1 MISLNIHD
9 SSLKIIDVVNNNSF
23 ENITNTKHLIKIENF
38 VESFEFESKINKNI
52 KELNYVSFLD
62 FNKELKVFQIVST
75 VNNIKKGTV
84 KVSCESMSIQLI
96 NKVFEEYSAKKP
108 MNIEEYFNMFL
119 VDSIFKV
126 RSNES
131 EGNVRT
137 LKWESEG
144 SALNRI
150 LSVANS
156 FDVEL
161 KFTAEYSN
169 NQIKHINIDILN
181 RIGKDTNKTL
191 DINTYN
197 IVNFEKTT
205 DVKDL
210 RTALIP
216 KGAYLTADVEE
227 KDYLNLIKDSDFSN
241 IPSENWR
248 TYKIYKGFV
257 PLVETYIENYKEPKA
272 TSENKTGLYFK
283 QKSRISSNEYYLQ
296 ELDLEPNETY
306 TLSFKNP
313 TPNSHTLYYGD
324 IFIINDLT
332 TFENGGQF
340 STAILDSTFS
350 GDIYTKTFTTVAN
363 RRYAIGFRIRGL
375 NTNEAYIKLYD
386 LQVVK
391 GAYSKTNIPAWSEH
405 ISKKPNKTSD
415 YVNIADIEYDDGY
428 FKTVKGENKILA
440 YKSNEKYRRNYK
452 LINQGYLDAVY
463 SYETDNPTE
472 LFNRALNRLKVLSEP
487 SVSYE
492 TTIDYLSNVL
502 DAKKISLGDYINI
515 SDVTSELYLKAR
527 IVEIE
532 INYLDLGNSRVSL
545 GNYYHTSTNFAKSF
559 NDLRNQV
566 AKHQVSIASKDKILV
581 INTDTTDVFMNNKIN
596 AVLTAKLMQGDLD
609 ISSQYPLTKFNWFK
623 YDENNVLDQNWSYQN
638 QGTTNVK
645 LDNTEKIND
654 FATYVCKIAD
664 TDFKAEFKISNIK
677 TTIASETEPL
687 NPKQGEQWLDISKN
701 PAILYVFTANGWL
714 NISEILLTDEQLE
727 NIKTDVENNLSD
739 ILNGKENAIFKQP
752 IAPENPANNT
762 VWIDTSKI
770 PNTAY
775 RFDIEINNWVKMSV
789 TEMEDIIL
797 ENGETL
803 ATVIV
808 KIQQKITDES
818 ILDTVIKSKDFE
830 DVLKP
835 LVNQD
840 DLLGYMSEEDYQ
852 LLSDEMK
859 WSLMNEINENLENN
873 KQILMTQIEQLA
885 EQIRLSVSNGG
896 GVNLLRNSLGMNKDK
911 FWTKSNNANPIFTYV
926 DQEIKNLG
934 FYSGFEVRGEPYKY
948 VTLSQKVPALPRV
961 KYTLSF
967 YAKGLKISNNAV
979 FLQEIGNRTTT
990 IYTQKETFNAGYT
1003 KYTYTFTTNADTKY
1017 LQLNLDFRDLSS
1029 SFFVTGLMLNL
1040 GTELEWQQHS
1050 TEFYNT
1056 NTIIDLNG
1064 ISVLSSTN
1072 EIYTQITNEAFEIYR
1087 AVNGIVRK
1095 VLTVNSDITEIDRL
1109 KINKDIQFGN
1119 ITMKRLESNSNKGF
1133 GFFNKPIV

>member
-38 VESFEFESKINKNI
+38 VESFEFEAKINKNI

-62 FNKELKVFQIVST
+62 LNKDLKVFQIVST
-75 VNNIKKGTV
+75 VNNVKKGTI
-84 KVSCESMSIQLI
+84 KATCESMSIQLI

-108 MNIEEYFNMFL
+108 MTIEEYFNMFL
-119 VDSIFKV
+119 VDSIFKI
-126 RSNES
+126 RSNEAV
-131 EGNVRT
+131 GNVRT

-144 SALNRI
+144 TALNRI

-161 KFTAEYSN
+161 KFTAEYAN
-169 NQIKHINIDILN
+169 NQITHINIDILN

-191 DINTYN
+191 DINSSN
-197 IVNFEKTT
+197 IINFEKTT

-216 KGAYLTADVEE
+216 KGAYINADVEE
-227 KDYLNLIKDSDFSN
+227 KEYLNLIKDSDFSN
-241 IPSENWR
+241 ISSENWI
-248 TYKIYKGFV
+248 TYKGNKGFT
-257 PLVETYIENYKEPKA
+257 PLVETYVENYKEPKA
-272 TSENKTGLYFK
+272 TSENKTGFYFK
-283 QKSRISSNEYYLQ
+283 QKSTMTSNEYYLQ
-296 ELDLEPNETY
+296 ELELEPNETY

-313 TPNSHTLYYGD
+313 TTNSHTLYWGD

-332 TFENGGQF
+332 SFEKNGTFT
-340 STAILDSTFS
+340 TALIDETFR
-350 GDIYTKTFTTVAN
+350 GDVYTKTFTTVAN
-363 RRYAIGFRIRGL
+363 RRYAIGFRMRGRY
-375 NTNEAYIKLYD
+375 TNEAYIKLYD

-391 GAYSKTNIPAWSEH
+391 GSYSKTNIPKWSEH
-405 ISKKPNKTSD
+405 ISKKPIRNSD
-415 YVNIADIEYDDGY
+415 YVNISDIEYDDGY
-428 FKTVKGENKILA
+428 FKTIKGENKILA
-440 YKSNEKYRRNYK
+440 YKSNEKYRINYK

-463 SYETDNPTE
+463 SYETDDPTE

-502 DAKKISLGDYINI
+502 DAKNISLGDYINI

-532 INYLDLGNSRVSL
+532 INYLDLGKSRVSL

-581 INTDTTDVFMNNKIN
+581 INTDTTNVFMNNKIN
-596 AVLTAKLMQGDLD
+596 AVLTAKLMQGDVD
-609 ISSQYPLTKFNWFK
+609 ISSQYPLTKYNWFK
-623 YDENNVLDQNWSYQN
+623 YDENNVLDQNWSYQH
-638 QGTTNVK
+638 QGTTSVR
-645 LDNTEKIND
+645 LDNYEKIND
-654 FATYVCKIAD
+654 FATYVCKISD
-664 TDFKAEFKISNIK
+664 TEFKAEFKVSNIK
-677 TTIASETEPL
+677 TTIASATEPL
-687 NPKQGEQWLDISKN
+687 HPKQGEQWLDISQN
-701 PAILYVFTANGWL
+701 PAILYVFTPNGWL

-727 NIKTDVENNLSD
+727 NIKTDVEHNLSY
-739 ILNGKENAIFKQP
+739 ILNGKEDAIFKQP
-752 IAPENPANNT
+752 VAPDNPANNT
-762 VWIDTSKI
+762 VWIDTSKV
-770 PNTAY
+770 PNIAY
-775 RFDIEINNWVKMSV
+775 RFDSDINNWVKMSV
-789 TEMEDIIL
+789 TEMEEIIL

-803 ATVIV
+803 ASVIV

-852 LLSDEMK
+852 LLTDDMK
-859 WSLMNEINENLENN
+859 WSLMNEINETIENN

-885 EQIRLSVSNGG
+885 SQIRLSVSNGG

-911 FWTKSNNANPIFTYV
+911 FWTKSNVANPIFTYV

-934 FYSGFEVRGEPYKY
+934 FYSGFEIRGEQYKY

-967 YAKGLKISNNAV
+967 YAKGLNTSNNAV

-990 IYTQKETFNAGYT
+990 IYTLKETFNAGYT
-1003 KYTYTFTTNADTKY
+1003 KYTYTFKTSADTKY
-1017 LQLNLDFRDLSS
+1017 LQVNLDFRDLSS

-1087 AVNGIVRK
+1087 EVNGIVRK

-1119 ITMKRLESNSNKGF
+1119 ITLKRLESNSNKGF
-1133 GFFNKPIV
+1133 GFFNTSII

>member
-9 SSLKIIDVVNNNSF
+9 SSLKVIDVVNNNSF
-23 ENITNTKHLIKIENF
+23 ENITNTKHLIKLENF

-62 FNKELKVFQIVST
+62 LNKDLKVFQIVTT

-84 KVSCESMSIQLI
+84 KVSCEAMSIQLI
-96 NKVFEEYSAKKP
+96 NKIFEEYSANKQ
-108 MNIEEYFNMFL
+108 MTLEEYFNMFL
-119 VDSIFKV
+119 VDSIFKI

-131 EGNVRT
+131 AGNVRT

-169 NQIKHINIDILN
+169 NEIKHINIDVLN
-181 RIGKDTNKTL
+181 RIGKDTHKTL
-191 DINTYN
+191 DINSSN

-205 DVKDL
+205 DIKDL

-216 KGAYLTADVEE
+216 KGVYLDDKPVEE
-227 KDYLNLIKDSDFSN
+227 IKKLNLIKNSTGFEGDLNWNVLSGKIKTYSDGLPVENTTISKSGFVLKERAEYRQLINLEKNKEYTISYYYKSNGGRDNKVYIDLGGSAVFHPLFTNTNGGYIKAKGIFNSGSNTQCIVGFWVADGSETYVTDLILSDSDNVWSPN
-241 IPSENWR
+241 VDDNYESD
-248 TYKIYKGFV
+248 
-257 PLVETYIENYKEPKA
+257 IE
-272 TSENKTGLYFK
+272 
-283 QKSRISSNEYYLQ
+283 
-296 ELDLEPNETY
+296 
-306 TLSFKNP
+306 
-313 TPNSHTLYYGD
+313 
-324 IFIINDLT
+324 
-332 TFENGGQF
+332 
-340 STAILDSTFS
+340 
-350 GDIYTKTFTTVAN
+350 TKTT
-363 RRYAIGFRIRGL
+363 L
-375 NTNEAYIKLYD
+375 
-386 LQVVK
+386 
-391 GAYSKTNIPAWSEH
+391 P
-405 ISKKPNKTSD
+405 
-415 YVNIADIEYDDGY
+415 YVNISDIEYDDG
-428 FKTVKGENKILA
+428 FFRTKKGDNKLYA

-472 LFNRALNRLKVLSEP
+472 LFNRALSRLKVLSEP
-487 SVSYE
+487 SVSYI
-492 TTIDYLSNVL
+492 TTLDLLSDIL
-502 DAKKISLGDYINI
+502 DINSINIGDYINI
-515 SDVTSELYLKAR
+515 SDVTSDLYLKAR

-532 INYLDLGNSRVSL
+532 INYLNIGNSKISL

-559 NDLRNQV
+559 NDLKNQV
-566 AKHQVSIASKDKILV
+566 AKNQVNMASKDKIL
-581 INTDTTDVFMNNKIN
+581 IIDTNTTNVFMNNKIN
-596 AVLTAKLMQGDLD
+596 AVLTAKLIQGDLD

-638 QGTTNVK
+638 QGTTFVK
-645 LDNTEKIND
+645 LDNAEKIND

-687 NPKQGEQWLDISKN
+687 NPKQGEQWLDVSKN

-739 ILNGKENAIFKQP
+739 ILNGKENSIFKQP

-808 KIQQKITDES
+808 KIQQKITDDS

-840 DLLGYMSEEDYQ
+840 DLLGYMSAEDYEM
-852 LLSDEMK
+852 LSDEMK
-859 WSLMNEINENLENN
+859 WELMFEINENLENN

-911 FWTKSNNANPIFTYV
+911 FWNKSNVANPIFTYV

-934 FYSGFEVRGEPYKY
+934 FYSGFEVRGEQYKY

-967 YAKGLKISNNAV
+967 YAKGLKTSNNAV

-990 IYTQKETFNAGYT
+990 IYTQKETFNQGYT

-1087 AVNGIVRK
+1087 EVNGIVRR

>member
-9 SSLKIIDVVNNNSF
+9 SSLKVVDVVNNNSF
-23 ENITNTKHLIKIENF
+23 ENITNTKHLIKLENF

-62 FNKELKVFQIVST
+62 LNKDLKVFQIVTT
-75 VNNIKKGTV
+75 VNNIKKGIV
-84 KVSCESMSIQLI
+84 KVSCEAMSIQLI
-96 NKVFEEYSAKKP
+96 NKIFEEYSANKQ
-108 MNIEEYFNMFL
+108 MTLAEYFNMFL
-119 VDSIFKV
+119 VDSIFKI
-126 RSNES
+126 RSDES
-131 EGNVRT
+131 AGNVRT

-169 NQIKHINIDILN
+169 NEIKHINIDVLN
-181 RIGKDTNKTL
+181 RIGKDTHKTL
-191 DINTYN
+191 DINSSN
-197 IVNFEKTT
+197 IENFEKTT

-216 KGAYLTADVEE
+216 KGVYLDDKPVEE
-227 KDYLNLIKDSDFSN
+227 IKKLNLIKNSTGFEGDLNWNVLSGEIKTYSDGLPVANTTISKSGFVLKEKAEYKQLIKLEKNKEYTISYYYKSNGGRDNKVFINLGGVAVFYPLFANTNGKYIKAKGTFNSGSNTYCDLGFWVSDGSETYVTDLILSDSDN
-241 IPSENWR
+241 IWSPNADDNYESD
-248 TYKIYKGFV
+248 I
-257 PLVETYIENYKEPKA
+257 ETKP
-272 TSENKTGLYFK
+272 
-283 QKSRISSNEYYLQ
+283 
-296 ELDLEPNETY
+296 
-306 TLSFKNP
+306 TLP
-313 TPNSHTLYYGD
+313 
-324 IFIINDLT
+324 
-332 TFENGGQF
+332 
-340 STAILDSTFS
+340 
-350 GDIYTKTFTTVAN
+350 
-363 RRYAIGFRIRGL
+363 
-375 NTNEAYIKLYD
+375 
-386 LQVVK
+386 
-391 GAYSKTNIPAWSEH
+391 
-405 ISKKPNKTSD
+405 
-415 YVNIADIEYDDGY
+415 YVNISDIEYDDG
-428 FKTVKGENKILA
+428 FFRTIKGDNKLYA

-472 LFNRALNRLKVLSEP
+472 LFNRALSRLKVLSEP
-487 SVSYE
+487 SVSYI
-492 TTIDYLSNVL
+492 TTLDLLSDIL
-502 DAKKISLGDYINI
+502 DINSINIGDYINI
-515 SDVTSELYLKAR
+515 SDVTTDLYLKAR

-532 INYLDLGNSRVSL
+532 INYLNIGNSKIAL

-559 NDLRNQV
+559 NDLKNQV
-566 AKHQVSIASKDKILV
+566 AKNQVSIASKDKIL
-581 INTDTTDVFMNNKIN
+581 IIDTNTTNVFMNNKIN

-609 ISSQYPLTKFNWFK
+609 ISSQYPLTKYNWFK

-638 QGTTNVK
+638 QGTTFVK

-739 ILNGKENAIFKQP
+739 ILNGKENSIFKQP

-775 RFDIEINNWVKMSV
+775 RFDTEINNWVKMSV

-808 KIQQKITDES
+808 KIQQKITDDS

-840 DLLGYMSEEDYQ
+840 DLLGYMSAEDYEM
-852 LLSDEMK
+852 LSDEMK
-859 WSLMNEINENLENN
+859 WELMFEINENLENN

-911 FWTKSNNANPIFTYV
+911 FWNKSNVANPIFTYV

-934 FYSGFEVRGEPYKY
+934 FYSGFEIRGEQYKY

-967 YAKGLKISNNAV
+967 YAKGLKTSNNAV

-990 IYTQKETFNAGYT
+990 IYTQKETFNQGYT

-1087 AVNGIVRK
+1087 EVNGIVRR

>member
-9 SSLKIIDVVNNNSF
+9 SSLKIVDVVNNNSF
-23 ENITNTKHLIKIENF
+23 DNITNTKHLIKIENF
-38 VESFEFESKINKNI
+38 VESFEFEAKINKNI

-62 FNKELKVFQIVST
+62 LNKELKVFQIVTT

-84 KVSCESMSIQLI
+84 KATCEAMSIQLI
-96 NKVFEEYSAKKP
+96 NKVFEEFSANKQMSLK
-108 MNIEEYFNMFL
+108 EYFDMFL
-119 VDSIFKV
+119 VDSIFKI
-126 RSNES
+126 RSNEAV
-131 EGNVRT
+131 GNVRT

-144 SALNRI
+144 TALSRI

-169 NQIKHINIDILN
+169 NQIKHINIDVLN

-191 DINTYN
+191 DINSSN
-197 IVNFEKTT
+197 IINFEKTT

-216 KGAYLTADVEE
+216 KGTYLEDKPAEE
-227 KDYLNLIKDSDFSN
+227 VKKLNLIKNSTGFDGDLNWRIINGRIKTYTDGLPVENTTISKSGFIFKERAEYKQTVTLEKNKEYTISYYYKSTGGYDNKVYVDLGGSAVFKPLFKNTNGKYIKAKGTFNSGSNTSCIVGFWVADGSTTYITDLILSDSDNVWSPN
-241 IPSENWR
+241 VDDNYEI
-248 TYKIYKGFV
+248 
-257 PLVETYIENYKEPKA
+257 ETKPTN
-272 TSENKTGLYFK
+272 
-283 QKSRISSNEYYLQ
+283 
-296 ELDLEPNETY
+296 
-306 TLSFKNP
+306 TLP
-313 TPNSHTLYYGD
+313 
-324 IFIINDLT
+324 
-332 TFENGGQF
+332 
-340 STAILDSTFS
+340 
-350 GDIYTKTFTTVAN
+350 
-363 RRYAIGFRIRGL
+363 
-375 NTNEAYIKLYD
+375 
-386 LQVVK
+386 
-391 GAYSKTNIPAWSEH
+391 
-405 ISKKPNKTSD
+405 
-415 YVNIADIEYDDGY
+415 YVNISDIEYDDGY

-502 DAKKISLGDYINI
+502 DVKKISLGDYINI

-532 INYLDLGNSRVSL
+532 INYLDLGKSRVSL

-581 INTDTTDVFMNNKIN
+581 INTDTTNVFMNNKIN

-623 YDENNVLDQNWSYQN
+623 YDENNVLDQNWSYQH
-638 QGTTNVK
+638 QGTTSVR
-645 LDNTEKIND
+645 LDSTEKIDD

-664 TDFKAEFKISNIK
+664 TEFKAEFKISNIK

-687 NPKQGEQWLDISKN
+687 NPKQGEQWLDISQN
-701 PAILYVFTANGWL
+701 PAILYVFTPNGWL

-752 IAPENPANNT
+752 VAPDNPANNT

-770 PNTAY
+770 PNIAY
-775 RFDIEINNWVKMSV
+775 RFDSEINNWVKMSV
-789 TEMEDIIL
+789 TEMNEIIL

-803 ATVIV
+803 ASVIV

-859 WSLMNEINENLENN
+859 WSLMNEINETIENN

-885 EQIRLSVSNGG
+885 QQIRLSVTNGG
-896 GVNLLRNSLGMNKDK
+896 GVNLLRNSLGFNKDK
-911 FWTKSNNANPIFTYV
+911 FWTKSNVANPIFTYV

-934 FYSGFEVRGEPYKY
+934 FYSGFEIRGEQYKY

-967 YAKGLKISNNAV
+967 YAKGLNTSNNAV

-990 IYTQKETFNAGYT
+990 IYTLKETFNGGYT

-1087 AVNGIVRK
+1087 EVDGIVRR

-1119 ITMKRLESNSNKGF
+1119 ISLKRLESNANKGF

>member
-9 SSLKIIDVVNNNSF
+9 SSLQVIDVVNNNSF
-23 ENITNTKHLIKIENF
+23 ENITNTKHLIKLENF
-38 VESFEFESKINKNI
+38 VESFEFETKINKNI

-62 FNKELKVFQIVST
+62 LNKDLKVFQIVTT

-84 KVSCESMSIQLI
+84 KVSCEAMSIQLI
-96 NKVFEEYSAKKP
+96 NKIFEEYSANKQ
-108 MNIEEYFNMFL
+108 MTLAEYFNMFL
-119 VDSIFKV
+119 VDSIFKI

-131 EGNVRT
+131 AGNVRT

-156 FDVEL
+156 FNVEL

-169 NQIKHINIDILN
+169 NQIKHINIDVLN

-191 DINTYN
+191 DINSSN
-197 IVNFEKTT
+197 IENFEKTT

-216 KGAYLTADVEE
+216 KGVYNDLENQND
-227 KDYLNLIKDSDFSN
+227 LSD
-241 IPSENWR
+241 
-248 TYKIYKGFV
+248 
-257 PLVETYIENYKEPKA
+257 
-272 TSENKTGLYFK
+272 
-283 QKSRISSNEYYLQ
+283 NEY
-296 ELDLEPNETY
+296 P
-306 TLSFKNP
+306 
-313 TPNSHTLYYGD
+313 
-324 IFIINDLT
+324 
-332 TFENGGQF
+332 
-340 STAILDSTFS
+340 
-350 GDIYTKTFTTVAN
+350 
-363 RRYAIGFRIRGL
+363 
-375 NTNEAYIKLYD
+375 
-386 LQVVK
+386 
-391 GAYSKTNIPAWSEH
+391 
-405 ISKKPNKTSD
+405 

-428 FKTVKGENKILA
+428 FKTVKGDNRLYA

-472 LFNRALNRLKVLSEP
+472 LFNRALSRLKVLSEP
-487 SVSYE
+487 SVSYI
-492 TTIDYLSNVL
+492 TTLDLLSDIL
-502 DAKKISLGDYINI
+502 DINTINIGDYINI
-515 SDVTSELYLKAR
+515 SDVTTDLYLKAR

-532 INYLDLGNSRVSL
+532 INYLNIVNSKIAL

-559 NDLRNQV
+559 NDLKNQV
-566 AKHQVSIASKDKILV
+566 AKNQVSIASKDKIL
-581 INTDTTDVFMNNKIN
+581 IIDTNTTNVFMNNKIN

-638 QGTTNVK
+638 QGTTFVK

-775 RFDIEINNWVKMSV
+775 RFDTAINNWVKMSV

-808 KIQQKITDES
+808 KIQQKITDDS
-818 ILDTVIKSKDFE
+818 ILETVIKSKDFE

-840 DLLGYMSEEDYQ
+840 ELLNYMSAEDYVM
-852 LLSDEMK
+852 LSDEMK
-859 WSLMNEINENLENN
+859 WELMYEINENLENN

-911 FWTKSNNANPIFTYV
+911 FWNKSNVANPIFTYV

-934 FYSGFEVRGEPYKY
+934 FYSGFEIRGEQYKY

-967 YAKGLKISNNAV
+967 YAKGLKTSNNAV

-990 IYTQKETFNAGYT
+990 IYTQKETFNSGYT

-1087 AVNGIVRK
+1087 EVNGIVRR

>member
-38 VESFEFESKINKNI
+38 VESFEFEAKINKNI

-84 KVSCESMSIQLI
+84 KVNCESMSIQLI
-96 NKVFEEYSAKKP
+96 NKVFEEFSANKQ
-108 MNIEEYFNMFL
+108 MTLEEYFNMFL
-119 VDSIFKV
+119 VDSIFKI

-131 EGNVRT
+131 AGNVRT

-191 DINTYN
+191 DINSSN
-197 IVNFEKTT
+197 IINFEKTT

-216 KGAYLTADVEE
+216 KGVYLDDKPVEE
-227 KDYLNLIKDSDFSN
+227 IKKLNLIKNSTGFEGGLNWNVLSGKIKTYSDGLPVVDTTISKSGFLLKEKAEYKQLIKLEKNKEYTISYYYKSNGGRDNKVFIDLGGVAVFKPLFANTNGKYIKAKGTFNSGSNTQCYVGFWVADGSETYVTDLILSDSDNVWSPN
-241 IPSENWR
+241 ADD
-248 TYKIYKGFV
+248 
-257 PLVETYIENYKEPKA
+257 NYK
-272 TSENKTGLYFK
+272 SD
-283 QKSRISSNEYYLQ
+283 I
-296 ELDLEPNETY
+296 ETKP
-306 TLSFKNP
+306 TLP
-313 TPNSHTLYYGD
+313 
-324 IFIINDLT
+324 
-332 TFENGGQF
+332 
-340 STAILDSTFS
+340 
-350 GDIYTKTFTTVAN
+350 
-363 RRYAIGFRIRGL
+363 
-375 NTNEAYIKLYD
+375 
-386 LQVVK
+386 
-391 GAYSKTNIPAWSEH
+391 
-405 ISKKPNKTSD
+405 
-415 YVNIADIEYDDGY
+415 YVNISDIEYDDG
-428 FKTVKGENKILA
+428 FFRTIKGDNKLYA

-472 LFNRALNRLKVLSEP
+472 LFNRALSRLKVLSEP

-492 TTIDYLSNVL
+492 TTIDYLSEVL
-502 DAKKISLGDYINI
+502 DVKKISLGDYINI
-515 SDVTSELYLKAR
+515 SDITSELYLKAR
-527 IVEIE
+527 VVEIE

-581 INTDTTDVFMNNKIN
+581 INTDTTNVFMNNKIN

-623 YDENNVLDQNWSYQN
+623 YDENNVLDQNWSYQH
-638 QGTTNVK
+638 QGTTFVRLN
-645 LDNTEKIND
+645 NTEKIND

-664 TDFKAEFKISNIK
+664 TEFKAEFKISNIK

-701 PAILYVFTANGWL
+701 PAILYVFTPNGWL

-752 IAPENPANNT
+752 IAPDNPANNT

-770 PNTAY
+770 PNIAY
-775 RFDIEINNWVKMSV
+775 RFDSEINNWVKMSV

-911 FWTKSNNANPIFTYV
+911 FWNKSNVANPIFTYV

-934 FYSGFEVRGEPYKY
+934 FYSGFEIRGEQYKY

-967 YAKGLKISNNAV
+967 YAKGLKTSNNAV

-1087 AVNGIVRK
+1087 EVNGIVRK

-1133 GFFNKPIV
+1133 GFFNKPMV